1 MYFHYEKKVIRLS
14 LSEKK
19 ENLTLHPKPSLSK
32 TRNEASQSAFS
43 LKSVHLPAAMKR
55 CENLKSKLP
64 DCIVSYIFSKL
75 SMKDLVKTSTLS
87 KQWLHEWGFRT
98 DLNFDLQNMFH
109 YNTIQELPKNFPLL
123 QSQFATILDQF
134 MMHYQGAMIHS
145 IRVNFPLG
153 DQHRDVIDKLISKG
167 IAKGAKRIEL
177 LFSNET
183 NYTTDF
189 IFEGEPYKFP
199 FTLLSDTYSLTHLH
213 LEKCLLVAPMDFSG
227 FKNLRTLVLHIIDVS
242 QDMFRGL
249 FSNCIHLVDFTLDN
263 CNFISDIQITSSTL
277 FHLNIVN
284 CGISI
289 QERKKIDISA
299 PNLSSFQYS
308 SCIDCQVHPIKI
320 EAHMLSKFSFTGG
333 EIFRIFKPVG
343 FSGLKNVTTIV
354 LDGLLECLCEFIVP
368 KLFSKCCQL
377 EDVTFKNCR
386 IMYDLTI
393 TSRKLRHLKI
403 IDCGY
408 KHLTPDEITV
418 VALNLSSFEY
428 SGYTREL
435 HVKAPRLLKVFWNAT
450 KEERYPHHLFGAI
463 PRSRHV
469 QNLAMIMMPSQ
480 IANLTKVLVQ
490 FQNLQQLE
498 LLIEGACDPNMD
510 YFWILDIIMASQH
523 LRKLSLTIRNSH
535 VDGSH
540 RQRREHGKFF
550 HNYLKYVELRG
561 CVCTMDVIE
570 LASHLLRNVNSLKQI
585 TFSSCDKFYIGA
597 ERWTKTS
604 KYCCYDGNLI
614 HEVLKDEVDEQ
625 CQLIIL

>member
-1 MYFHYEKKVIRLS
+1 MKYSSVGLIMLLILMLVRVCS
-14 LSEKK
+14 LSC
-19 ENLTLHPKPSLSK
+19 
-32 TRNEASQSAFS
+32 A
-43 LKSVHLPAAMKR
+43 AAMKR
-55 CENLKSKLP
+55 CENLKSELP

-98 DLNFDLQNMFH
+98 DLNFDLQNMFD
-109 YNTIQELPKNFPLL
+109 YNTIQELPKNFRLFQL
-123 QSQFATILDQF
+123 VQSQFATILDQF
-134 MMHYQGAMIHS
+134 MMHYQGPMIHS

-183 NYTTDF
+183 DF
-189 IFEGEPYKFP
+189 ILEIEPYKFP
-199 FTLLSDTYSLTHLH
+199 FALLSDTYSLTHLH

-227 FKNLRTLVLHIIDVS
+227 FKNLRTLVLHIIDVN

-289 QERKKIDISA
+289 QDRKKIDISA

-308 SCIDCQVHPIKI
+308 CIDFEEHPIKI
-320 EAHMLSKFSFTGG
+320 MAHMLSKFSFTGRKL
-333 EIFRIFKPVG
+333 FRIFKPVG

-354 LDGLLECLCEFIVP
+354 LDGLHECLSEFIVP
-368 KLFSKCCQL
+368 ELFSKCYQL

-386 IMYDLTI
+386 IIHNLTI
-393 TSRKLRHLKI
+393 KSRKLRHLKI

-408 KHLTPDEITV
+408 KLLTPDEITV

-469 QNLAMIMMPSQ
+469 ENLAMIMMPSQ
-480 IANLTKVLVQ
+480 VSQSKPTYVYCLYACCQPLIVARNILS
-490 FQNLQQLE
+490 QNRHSGILHCGTAS
-498 LLIEGACDPNMD
+498 IRI
-510 YFWILDIIMASQH
+510 YRHVWIGLFEFIYWH
-523 LRKLSLTIRNSH
+523 
-535 VDGSH
+535 
-540 RQRREHGKFF
+540 
-550 HNYLKYVELRG
+550 
-561 CVCTMDVIE
+561 
-570 LASHLLRNVNSLKQI
+570 
-585 TFSSCDKFYIGA
+585 KFY
-597 ERWTKTS
+597 ETV
-604 KYCCYDGNLI
+604 CENL
-614 HEVLKDEVDEQ
+614 
-625 CQLIIL
+625 